1 MPLPEIKLIDQR
13 GETPSGEEVVY
24 DQWVVF
30 ADDQQIGYLPKSPG
44 AWLQCI
50 VTMDQ
55 ATKADIIEAINRRVA
70 ADIGGVSMPPDFED
84 DEESDE

>member
-13 GETPSGEEVVY
+13 GETPSGEEVLY